1 MSIFVNVLA
10 DVVHFANII
19 LICELFFSLQKRAS
33 KKFHLLLVLSGFI
46 MGAVSLAIY
55 VSENHYFET
64 IAYIFVVI
72 MLLYALYREKL
83 HTIISVSIWLI
94 FALSMIYVM
103 TSVLFDMIV
112 GIGGMDIEVMR
123 KLFASIVSIVLVC
136 FIGKKYKK
144 DATEGMTSIGVS
156 NLFWFTLLMII
167 DTIVVSVIGFLD
179 VSIRLENYRLIFQF
193 AVILVII
200 GIFVQ
205 LAAVISLF
213 MQRNVYKEKKQLT
226 ERYLN
231 EQRNYYEYLEE
242 REKETKK
249 FRHDLR
255 SHMELISNLAK
266 KREYEEIDKYLEKM
280 HIKIDTF
287 GNIITVQNGIVDAII
302 NQYYAKAQQSGI
314 TMEVKGRF
322 PEECAIDAYDLCTIF
337 SNILSNAL
345 EAAVE
350 TEEKTISLEC
360 RYNDKNIIVVVK
372 NSYNQEH
379 LNGTTQWKTRKENT
393 DYHGY
398 GLENMRECVEKYNGV
413 FDIETKDNMFTLTIL
428 FNNIGKQ
435 AYENCNC

>member
-19 LICELFFSLQKRAS
+19 IICEMFFSLQKRVS
-33 KKFHLLLVLSGFI
+33 KKFHLLLVLAGFI
-46 MGAVSLAIY
+46 MGAVSLSIY
-55 VSENHYFET
+55 ILENHYFET
-64 IAYIFVVI
+64 ITYIFVVI
-72 MLLYALYREKL
+72 MLLYALYREKFK
-83 HTIISVSIWLI
+83 TVFSVAIWII

-103 TSVLFDMIV
+103 ASVLFDMIV
-112 GIGGMDIEVMR
+112 GIVGNDLEVMR
-123 KLFASIVSIVLVC
+123 KLFASIVSTILVY
-136 FIGKKYKK
+136 FIGKKYQK
-144 DATEGMTSIGVS
+144 DSTEGMTSIGLS

-167 DTIVVSVIGFLD
+167 DTVVVSVIGFLN
-179 VSIRLENYRLIFQF
+179 VSIRLEKFKIVFQV
-193 AVILVII
+193 AVIFVII
-200 GIFVQ
+200 GIFIQ

-213 MQRNVYKEKKQLT
+213 MQRNVYKEKKKLT
-226 ERYLN
+226 EKYLN

-266 KREYEEIDKYLEKM
+266 NREYEEIDKYLKKM
-280 HIKIDTF
+280 HIKIDSF
-287 GNIITVQNGIVDAII
+287 GNLITVQNGIVDAII

-337 SNILSNAL
+337 SNVLSNAL

-350 TEEKTISLEC
+350 TEEKTILLEC
-360 RYNDKNIIVVVK
+360 RYNDKNIIIVVK
-372 NSYNQEH
+372 NSYNSEH
-379 LNGTTQWKTRKENT
+379 LSRATQWKTCKENT

-398 GLENMRECVEKYNGV
+398 GLENMRECVERYNGV
-413 FDIETKDNMFTLTIL
+413 FDIEADDHIFTLTIL

-435 AYENCNC
+435 EYENCNC

>member
-19 LICELFFSLQKRAS
+19 IICEMFFSLQKRVS
-33 KKFHLLLVLSGFI
+33 KKFHLLLVLAGFI
-46 MGAVSLAIY
+46 MGAVSLSIY
-55 VSENHYFET
+55 ILENHYFET
-64 IAYIFVVI
+64 ITYIFVVI
-72 MLLYALYREKL
+72 MLLYALYREKFK
-83 HTIISVSIWLI
+83 TVFSVAIWII

-103 TSVLFDMIV
+103 ASVLFDMIV
-112 GIGGMDIEVMR
+112 GIVGNDLEVMR
-123 KLFASIVSIVLVC
+123 KLFASIVSTILVY
-136 FIGKKYKK
+136 FIGKKYQK
-144 DATEGMTSIGVS
+144 DSTEGMTSIGLS

-167 DTIVVSVIGFLD
+167 DTVVVSVIGFLN
-179 VSIRLENYRLIFQF
+179 VSIRLEKFKIVFQV
-193 AVILVII
+193 AVIFVII
-200 GIFVQ
+200 GIFIQ

-213 MQRNVYKEKKQLT
+213 MQRNVYKEKKKLT
-226 ERYLN
+226 EKYLN

-266 KREYEEIDKYLEKM
+266 NREYEEIDKYLKKM
-280 HIKIDTF
+280 HIKIDSF
-287 GNIITVQNGIVDAII
+287 GNLITVQNGIVDAII

-337 SNILSNAL
+337 SNVLSNAL

-350 TEEKTISLEC
+350 TEEKTILLEC
-360 RYNDKNIIVVVK
+360 RYNDKNIIIVVK
-372 NSYNQEH
+372 NSYNSEH
-379 LNGTTQWKTRKENT
+379 LSRATQWKTRKENT

-398 GLENMRECVEKYNGV
+398 GLENMRECVERYNGV
-413 FDIETKDNMFTLTIL
+413 FDIEADDHIFTLTIL

-435 AYENCNC
+435 EYENCNC